1 MGEHKFKVSFSKGN
15 GNASAEFAFK
25 VEEGGIISAHGLN
38 GLIQDGKLMLKEH
51 DYPEAGKAPTE
62 TEFDGEFE
70 SQTVIKG
77 SYKSNNAHTYDA
89 HGTFMMTKE

>member
-1 MGEHKFKVSFSKGN
+1 VGEHKFKVSFTKGDFQ
-15 GNASAEFAFK
+15 GSSVFTFK

-38 GLIQDGKLMLKEH
+38 GLIQDGKLILKEH
-51 DYPEAGKAPTE
+51 DYPEQGKAPTE

-77 SYKSNNAHTYDA
+77 SYKSNNTQAYDPQ
-89 HGTFMMTKE
+89 GTFTMTKE